1 MENLTDE
8 ELLDLYNKIENFIN
22 LLESKKESVG
32 NNEWDNWKRN

>member
-32 NNEWDNWKRN
+32 NNE